1 MINISDLKTICEM
14 IEKEYG
20 ADSKVVLQ
28 MRNEETK
35 ELERGAYCQDLVVT
49 PDGTLFMLNVKAKE
63 TA

>member
-1 MINISDLKTICEM
+1 MINISELKTICEM

-49 PDGTLFMLNVKAKE
+49 PDGTLFMLNVKAK
-63 TA
+63 